1 MYIPWANQG
10 LYIFTETFSK
20 YTYLHIY
27 WLYIYTVI
35 HTSSI
40 TRIALRWTPQGK
52 RNRGRPKETWRR
64 TIEKKLKSQ
73 NLTLQTAPQAAA
85 DEDDWRSL
93 VRTSSTNRRR
103 EDWLID
109 KNKIAIEGEN
119 DSRPKQLLPLVTKH
133 RTQITSLALNACLR

>member
-1 MYIPWANQG
+1 M
-10 LYIFTETFSK
+10 
-20 YTYLHIY
+20 
-27 WLYIYTVI
+27 

-93 VRTSSTNRRR
+93 VRTSSTTRRR
-103 EDWLID
+103 ED
-109 KNKIAIEGEN
+109 
-119 DSRPKQLLPLVTKH
+119 
-133 RTQITSLALNACLR
+133 